1 MQTQATDDRRSSRL
15 RATAV
20 LFRRAF
26 FLSLLLN
33 IVLVAVII
41 RGYLSRNMAHAI
53 LIDGKLACLVRSERA
68 ANQVREAIIAAGK
81 GDFQG
86 EASLKQNWEDKPWP
100 AKGEKIYTNEE
111 AIDLLKP
118 KLDVV
123 VTAFSIQV
131 QGRDILAV
139 PTQETA
145 EQVLRTVKA
154 KFLSEGETP
163 LAPQEF
169 QEEPVIAQTQVLP
182 EALVSDIHT
191 ATDELLRGT
200 TAPQKYTVKAGD
212 YPESVAKAHSM
223 TVDQLYKLNP
233 ALKEQASRNDI
244 HPGDEWTVAG
254 PRPGL
259 VVVTKKETTRIV
271 PVPYSTVVE
280 ERASL
285 PAGEKRVMRSGK
297 AGQRKEWI
305 QGTWRNDHLVA
316 ETVKVTRSTIV
327 EEPQDEVVFKGTAPP
342 APTG

>member
-1 MQTQATDDRRSSRL
+1 MQTQATDDRRASRL
-15 RATAV
+15 RAAAI

-33 IVLVAVII
+33 IILVAVIV
-41 RGYLSRNMAHAI
+41 RGYVGRNMAHAI
-53 LIDGKLACLVRSERA
+53 LIDGELACLVRSERA
-68 ANQVREAIIAAGK
+68 ANQVREAITAAGK

-100 AKGEKIYTNEE
+100 AKGEKVYTNEE
-111 AIDLLKP
+111 AIELLEP

-123 VTAFSIQV
+123 VTAFGIQV

-145 EQVLRTVKA
+145 EEVLRTVKA

-163 LAPQEF
+163 LEPQKF
-169 QEEPVIAQTQVLP
+169 QEEPVVAQAQVLP
-182 EALVSDIHT
+182 EAVVSDIHT
-191 ATDELLRGT
+191 ATEELLRGT

-212 YPESVAKAHSM
+212 YPDAVAKAHNM

-233 ALKEQASRNDI
+233 GLKEKAGRNDI

-259 VVVTKKETTRIV
+259 VVITKKETTRVV
-271 PVPYSTVVE
+271 PVPYSTVAKK
-280 ERASL
+280 RPSL
-285 PAGEKRVMRSGK
+285 PAGEERVVRAGK
-297 AGQRKEWI
+297 EGQRKEWI
-305 QGTWRNDHLVA
+305 QGTWRNDHVVP
-316 ETVKVTRSTIV
+316 ESVKVTRSQII
-327 EEPQDEVVFKGTAPP
+327 EEPQDEVVLKGTGSP
-342 APTG
+342 ADTG